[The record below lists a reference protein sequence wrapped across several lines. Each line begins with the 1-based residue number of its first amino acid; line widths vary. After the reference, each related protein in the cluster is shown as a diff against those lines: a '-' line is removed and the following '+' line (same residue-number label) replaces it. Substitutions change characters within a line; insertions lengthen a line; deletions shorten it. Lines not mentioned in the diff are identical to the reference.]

1 MLRAHPTGYIRS
13 IWLFQEGRCKF
24 SKGQSSPGP
33 IWCSDRPACRIFF
46 GYSEIITLHLSC
58 APAFSIRK
66 VGTTSGLVKI
76 MGT

>member
-33 IWCSDRPACRIFF
+33 IWCSDRPACRIFLD
-46 GYSEIITLHLSC
+46 TLRLLHYISVVPRHL
-58 APAFSIRK
+58 AYEKWGQLR
-66 VGTTSGLVKI
+66 G
-76 MGT
+76 